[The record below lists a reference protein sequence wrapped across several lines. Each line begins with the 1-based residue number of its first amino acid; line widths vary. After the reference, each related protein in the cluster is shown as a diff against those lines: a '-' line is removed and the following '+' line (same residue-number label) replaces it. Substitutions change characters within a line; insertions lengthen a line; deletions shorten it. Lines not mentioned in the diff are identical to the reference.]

1 VASQATADAA
11 PVDPPSDR
19 DGLTYS
25 ADLLTLADSAAPASA
40 APDSAAPDSAPDS
53 EESW

>member
-1 VASQATADAA
+1 VASQAAADAA

-25 ADLLTLADSAAPASA
+25 ADLLTLADSAAPDSA
-40 APDSAAPDSAPDS
+40 APDSAAPDT